1 MENASM
7 SPEVITS
14 LVTAY
19 FASLQTMDQEQWLQ
33 NFTEDALIYDPV
45 GNPPSRAIADADKFF
60 GLLSMAFATLQLTQD
75 SVFVVKNGAAVKWT
89 MQATGKNGKQATAE
103 GISIFEIDESGKIQ
117 QVSSYWDDAALMAQL
132 KD

>member
-1 MENASM
+1 M

>member
-1 MENASM
+1 MEHDSM

-14 LVTAY
+14 LVRAY
-19 FASLQTMDQEQWLQ
+19 FASLQAMDQDAWSK
-33 NFTEDALIYDPV
+33 NFTPEALIYDPV

-75 SVFVVKNGAAVKWT
+75 HLFIVKNSAAVKWT
-89 MQATGKNGKQATAE
+89 MQASGKNGKQATAE
-103 GISIFEIDESGKIQ
+103 GISIFEIHESGKIQ
-117 QVSSYWDDAALMAQL
+117 QVASYWDDAAMMAQL